1 MDRGNILK
9 KDAKQEMRST
19 ENNHVEDDAVNQSD
33 FEDFTTLPQTV
44 LKWIEANSTNTFL
57 IWDDS
62 GYIAYSSQTVTSLL
76 GYTPKEMLG
85 KKWDEMVSA
94 EDAAFFYKS
103 SNIYTIFSQ
112 PFTVPVLNE
121 NGKYIWCECVAKRM
135 VLENGDRYY
144 VAILRDIS
152 DKKEIEEMMI
162 RSEKMSI
169 AGQLSAGIA
178 HEIRNP
184 LTSLKGFLQL
194 LQAGVSHKEEYYK
207 IMIDEIE
214 KMESISSELLFIS
227 KPLTENKEMEDVG
240 RMIEDVVVLL
250 RPQASLNECHII
262 WDEVEQQKIYCDR
275 SQIKQVLINLV
286 KNAYEAM
293 EQGGHIEINV
303 TDNDDT
309 ISIKVIDE
317 GPGVPEEI
325 VHKLGEPF
333 FTTKQN
339 GTGLGLMIANQIL
352 ERHDGKL
359 EIYRNEV
366 KGTTFQMTL
375 PKYK

>member
-1 MDRGNILK
+1 MK

-169 AGQLSAGIA
+169 AGQLSTGIA